1 MDVLGKSLKAGIWCE
16 DKRRS
21 FKAVTGAFD
30 VAILDRVCVETKI
43 KSMKLSNRGRWKR

>member
-21 FKAVTGAFD
+21 FRGVRGAFD
-30 VAILDRVCVETKI
+30 EAIHDKFCVNTKTECTE
-43 KSMKLSNRGRWKR
+43 LSNRGRCKK

>member
-21 FKAVTGAFD
+21 FKAVRGAFD
-30 VAILDRVCVETKI
+30 VAILDRFCVNTKTEC
-43 KSMKLSNRGRWKR
+43 MKLSNRGRCER

>member
-21 FKAVTGAFD
+21 FKAVRGAFD
-30 VAILDRVCVETKI
+30 LDIFNRFRV
-43 KSMKLSNRGRWKR
+43 KRKTER

>member
-21 FKAVTGAFD
+21 FKAVRGAFD
-30 VAILDRVCVETKI
+30 VAILDRCCVNTKTEC
-43 KSMKLSNRGRWKR
+43 MKMSNRGKCKG